1 MKCFKFA
8 LSVILLLVLGFA
20 YGCDNDKKSNA
31 QELTIPFTNTFEGSL
46 QFSPI
51 DTNQDGVGSLAT
63 IKLGKSPELGINTNH
78 AIGETVISDPV
89 VSCTTPLGNPGTI
102 ANIVSGA
109 EVLITDTGSLQSIRS
124 GGTVC
129 RGNPPDDSFSFIFT
143 SNIVGGTGE
152 FEGASG
158 NFTATGEGRIL
169 LADPSSRS
177 FGFIEG
183 MTTGTIEVSQQF

>member
-1 MKCFKFA
+1 MKRFEIA
-8 LSVILLLVLGFA
+8 LSVILFLALGFA
-20 YGCDNDKKSNA
+20 FGCDNDEKSKA

-63 IKLGKSPELGINTNH
+63 IKLGKSPELGNNTNH

-89 VSCTTPLGNPGTI
+89 VTCTTPLGNPGTI
-102 ANIVSGA
+102 ANIISGA

-129 RGNPPDDSFSFIFT
+129 RGDPPDDSFSFNFT

-158 NFTATGEGRIL
+158 NYTASGEGSVL
-169 LADPSSRS
+169 LVDPSSRS

-183 MTTGTIEVSQQF
+183 ITTGTIEINQ